1 MAVTLL
7 VVLIVAAFLVLAS
20 VTKFA
25 PHERGVVYRFGRVVP
40 HPYGPGLVMKIPG
53 VDRMVRVP
61 IVEQRVD
68 VTRATVLAMGGSSS
82 PMDFTVA
89 YKIVDPVRAVSEV
102 ADYREAVATAARKM
116 IENGRHEG
124 SAADIGR
131 LIRSDLDDTVRPWG
145 IQILS
150 IMMKRK

>member
-1 MAVTLL
+1 MLL
-7 VVLIVAAFLVLAS
+7 VVLIIAAFLAFAS
-20 VTKFA
+20 ITKLA
-25 PHERGVVYRFGRVVP
+25 PHERAVVYRFGRVVP
-40 HPYGPGLVMKIPG
+40 HPFGPGLVVKVPG

-68 VTRATVLAMGGSSS
+68 VPRATVTTMSGSSA
-82 PMDFTVA
+82 MDFTVA
-89 YKIVDPVRAVSEV
+89 YKIVDPVRAVTEV
-102 ADYREAVATAARKM
+102 ADYRDAVASAARRM

-150 IMMKRK
+150 ITTKRK